1 MIPSKVQEGNY
12 NDCKLFS
19 TICNLSIVFASH
31 QSSVRG
37 TFLLYRQGPVRHTPV
52 QYEVRTAWY
61 NYTRRDGTTYAGILL
76 SWNGTKTGRYM
87 ILACDVTPGVRSVV
101 RGLLIPLK

>member
-1 MIPSKVQEGNY
+1 MY
-12 NDCKLFS
+12 
-19 TICNLSIVFASH
+19 A
-31 QSSVRG
+31 
-37 TFLLYRQGPVRHTPV
+37 GPIRHMPV

-76 SWNGTKTGRYM
+76 SRNSTKSRRYM

-101 RGLLIPLK
+101 RDWAIIIINLDSLDALRASVSASVHNFRNFPINLS